1 MQRGGETEH
10 IIFTLEFGSTVSETS
25 IVSAALAVA
34 RDKRGNLVFF
44 L

>member
-10 IIFTLEFGSTVSETS
+10 IIFTLEFGSIVSETS
-25 IVSAALAVA
+25 IVSAALALA
-34 RDKRGNLVFF
+34 RDKSGDLAFF